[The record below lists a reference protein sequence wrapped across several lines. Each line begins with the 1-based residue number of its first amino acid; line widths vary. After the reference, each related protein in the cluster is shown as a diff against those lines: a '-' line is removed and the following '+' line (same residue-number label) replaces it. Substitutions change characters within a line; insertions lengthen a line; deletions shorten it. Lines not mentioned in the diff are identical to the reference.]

1 MDPEEAEVPEE
12 AVAEDVSDTSEE
24 TSTATEAADPNRPDY
39 FPEKLWGDGTQY
51 MQEDGSLNHE
61 AMGNS
66 LSEAYKQAERRIYM
80 RTEDLRSEVA
90 EEIRAEVPKG
100 VPATAE
106 EYSVDIDPLLLPDG
120 LEFQVDAT
128 DPFLV
133 TAKDVL
139 HKHNVPQHEFNQL
152 DEAYINSNLANMPNY
167 DVEKEKLGEYS
178 DMRCE
183 RVNAWCQRHL
193 SENSYNVISGM
204 AVRSEMVEAIE
215 EIMELS
221 GEPKFLVGEDTGHFQ
236 ERLQRND
243 VQALQDS
250 PEYRRGDPATVQR
263 VRAAWAQLAARE
275 AAGG

>member
-1 MDPEEAEVPEE
+1 MDPEEAEVQEE
-12 AVAEDVSDTSEE
+12 TVAEDVSEAPEE
-24 TSTATEAADPNRPDY
+24 SPTETQASDPHRPDY
-39 FPEKLWGDGTQY
+39 FPEKLWGDGTQFLE
-51 MQEDGSLNHE
+51 EDGTLNHE
-61 AMGNS
+61 AMGSS

-90 EEIRAEVPKG
+90 EEIRMEVPKG
-100 VPATAE
+100 VPETAE
-106 EYSVDIDPLLLPDG
+106 DYSVDIDPLLLPDG
-120 LEFQVDAT
+120 LEFHVDDT

-152 DEAYINSNLANMPNY
+152 AEAYINSNLAQLPDY
-167 DVEKEKLGEYS
+167 DVEKEKLGDYS

-183 RVNAWCQRHL
+183 RVKAWCQRHL
-193 SENSYNVISGM
+193 SENSYDIISAM
-204 AVRSEMVEAIE
+204 ATRSEMVEAIE

-236 ERLQRND
+236 ERLGRND

>member
-1 MDPEEAEVPEE
+1 MDPEEAEVQEE
-12 AVAEDVSDTSEE
+12 AVAEDVSEAPEE
-24 TSTATEAADPNRPDY
+24 STTETQASDPHRPDY
-39 FPEKLWGDGTQY
+39 FPEKLWGDGTQFLE
-51 MQEDGSLNHE
+51 EDGTLNHE
-61 AMGNS
+61 AMGAS

-80 RTEDLRSEVA
+80 RTEDLRNEVA
-90 EEIRAEVPKG
+90 EEIRMEVPKG
-100 VPATAE
+100 VPETAE
-106 EYSVDIDPLLLPDG
+106 DYSVDIDPLLLPDG
-120 LEFQVDAT
+120 LEFHVDDT

-139 HKHNVPQHEFNQL
+139 HKYNVPQHEFNQL
-152 DEAYINSNLANMPNY
+152 AEAYINSNLAQLPDY

-193 SENSYNVISGM
+193 SENSYDVLSAM
-204 AVRSEMVEAIE
+204 ATRSEMVEAIE

-236 ERLQRND
+236 ERLGRND